1 MIGMLKGTVA
11 AIGAEEA
18 VIDVHGVG
26 YLVGA
31 GSRTLARLEPGAAVT
46 LHIETH
52 VREDAFKLFGFID
65 DIERAWFVHLQNV
78 QGVGAKA
85 AFAILDAIPVSEIA
99 NAAALGDKSTFA
111 RAKGVGPKLATRI
124 ATELKDKAPPSGRS
138 FSIGLPVHPVGT
150 GAEDASGDE
159 TPTAEAQSDHLSR
172 EDAVSALLN
181 LGYAE
186 SMARQAVA
194 TVMRDQGADAPL
206 GDVIRLSL
214 KELAP

>member
-1 MIGMLKGTVA
+1 MIGMLKGVVEA
-11 AIGAEEA
+11 VGGDEA
-18 VIDVHGVG
+18 VIDVNGVG

-31 GSRTLARLEPGAAVT
+31 GSRTLARMEPGAKVT

-52 VREDAFKLFGFID
+52 VREDAFKLFAFLEEH
-65 DIERAWFVHLQNV
+65 ERAWFVHLQSV

-85 AFAILDAIPVSEIA
+85 AFAILDAVPVGEVA

-124 ATELKDKAPPSGRS
+124 ASELKDKAPPQGRS
-138 FSIGLPVHPVGT
+138 FSIGLPAHET
-150 GAEDASGDE
+150 GEAPAAA
-159 TPTAEAQSDHLSR
+159 TPAAAAPADGASR

-181 LGYAE
+181 LGYHE
-186 SMARQAVA
+186 NTARQAVA
-194 TVMRDQGADAPL
+194 TVLRDEGADAAL